1 MNNEVKT
8 VPSILSADFAN
19 LERDLKRIE
28 SECESVH
35 IDIMDGHYVSNLS
48 IGVPVVKSIRK
59 VTGMTFDTHLMITNP
74 EDFIE
79 PFAKAGSDMITFHI
93 ECTNDPVALIG
104 KIRSLGLKA
113 GVAIHPDTDINVLE
127 PFCRKGASD
136 LILVM
141 SVNPGFGE
149 QSFMEGA
156 YDRIR
161 AVRKMLDDNGSEA
174 LLAVDGGVRKDNID
188 KVAAAGAR
196 HIVAGSAV
204 FKSDDPAATVRDL
217 NKIGN
222 DSIR

>member
-19 LERDLKRIE
+19 LERDLKKIE

-35 IDIMDGHYVSNLS
+35 IDIMDGHYVPNLS

-74 EDFIE
+74 EDFVE

-93 ECTNDPVALIG
+93 ECTKEPEALIK

-113 GVAIHPDTDINVLE
+113 GVAIHPDTDIKVLE
-127 PFCRKGASD
+127 PFCRKDATD

-156 YDRIR
+156 YDRIS
-161 AVRKMLDDNGSEA
+161 AVRKMLDDNGSSA
-174 LLAVDGGVRKDNID
+174 LLAVDGGVRKDNIA
-188 KVAAAGAR
+188 KVAASGAR

-204 FKSDDPAATVRDL
+204 FKSEDPAATVRDL

>member
-1 MNNEVKT
+1 MNNGVKT

-19 LERDLKRIE
+19 LERDLKKIE

-35 IDIMDGHYVSNLS
+35 IDIMDGHYVPNLS

-74 EDFIE
+74 EDFVE

-93 ECTNDPVALIG
+93 ECTKEPEALIK

-113 GVAIHPDTDINVLE
+113 GVAIHPDTDIKVLE
-127 PFCRKGASD
+127 PFCRKDATD

-156 YDRIR
+156 YDRIS
-161 AVRKMLDDNGSEA
+161 AVRKMLDDNGSSA
-174 LLAVDGGVRKDNID
+174 LLAVDGGVRKDNIA
-188 KVAAAGAR
+188 KVAASGAR

-204 FKSDDPAATVRDL
+204 FKSEDPAATVRDL

>member
-19 LERDLKRIE
+19 LEKDIKRIE
-28 SECESVH
+28 GVCESIH
-35 IDIMDGHYVSNLS
+35 IDIMDGHYVPNLS
-48 IGVPVVKSIRK
+48 IGVPVVKSLRK

-79 PFAKAGSDMITFHI
+79 AFAKAGSDMITFHI
-93 ECTNDPVALIG
+93 ECSKEPEALIEM
-104 KIRSLGLKA
+104 IRSLGLKA
-113 GVAIHPDTDINVLE
+113 GVAIHPDTDIKVLE
-127 PFCRKGASD
+127 PFTKKGACD

-149 QSFMEGA
+149 QSFMESA
-156 YDRIR
+156 YDRIK
-161 AVRKMLDDNGSEA
+161 AVRKMLDDNSSEA
-174 LLAVDGGVRKDNID
+174 LLAVDGGVRGENIA
-188 KVAAAGAR
+188 KVSKAGAR

-204 FKSDDPAATVRDL
+204 FKSEDPEATVKEL
-217 NKIGN
+217 NKTGN

>member
-19 LERDLKRIE
+19 LERDLKKIE

-35 IDIMDGHYVSNLS
+35 IDIMDGHYVPNLS

-74 EDFIE
+74 EDFVE

-93 ECTNDPVALIG
+93 ECTNEPEALIK

-113 GVAIHPDTDINVLE
+113 GVAIHPDTDIKVLE
-127 PFCRKGASD
+127 PFCRKDATD

-156 YDRIR
+156 YDRIS
-161 AVRKMLDDNGSEA
+161 AVRKMLDDNGSSA
-174 LLAVDGGVRKDNID
+174 LLAVDGGVRKDNIA
-188 KVAAAGAR
+188 KVAASGAR

-204 FKSDDPAATVRDL
+204 FKSEDPAATVRDL

>member
-19 LERDLKRIE
+19 LERDLKKIE

-35 IDIMDGHYVSNLS
+35 IDIMDGHYVPNLS

-74 EDFIE
+74 EDFVE
-79 PFAKAGSDMITFHI
+79 SFAKAGSDMITFHI
-93 ECTNDPVALIG
+93 ECTKEPEALIK

-113 GVAIHPDTDINVLE
+113 GVAIHPDTDIKVLE
-127 PFCRKGASD
+127 PFCRKDATD

-156 YDRIR
+156 YDRIS
-161 AVRKMLDDNGSEA
+161 AVRKMLDDNGSSA
-174 LLAVDGGVRKDNID
+174 LLAVDGGVRKDNIG
-188 KVAAAGAR
+188 KVAASGAR

-204 FKSDDPAATVRDL
+204 FKSEDPAATVRDL

>member
-19 LERDLKRIE
+19 LERDIKKIE
-28 SECESVH
+28 SECEAIH
-35 IDIMDGHYVSNLS
+35 IDIMDGHYVPNLS

-93 ECTNDPVALIG
+93 ECTKEPVALIE
-104 KIRSLGLKA
+104 KIRALGLKA

-127 PFCRKGASD
+127 PFCKKGAAD

-141 SVNPGFGE
+141 CVNPGFGE
-149 QSFMEGA
+149 QSFMESA

-161 AVRKMLDDNGSEA
+161 AVRKILDDNGSDAA
-174 LLAVDGGVRKDNID
+174 LAIDGGIRKENIA
-188 KVAAAGAR
+188 KASEAGAR

-204 FKSDDPAATVRDL
+204 FKSEDPAATVRDL

-222 DSIR
+222 DSLR